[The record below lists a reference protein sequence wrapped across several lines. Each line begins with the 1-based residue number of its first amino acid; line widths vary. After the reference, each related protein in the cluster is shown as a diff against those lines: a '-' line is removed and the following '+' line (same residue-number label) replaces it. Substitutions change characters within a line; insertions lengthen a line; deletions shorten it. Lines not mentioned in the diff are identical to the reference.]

1 MLAVAASADGQQ
13 MLASMLE
20 LRMWSPNVTAGRFTP
35 FTAVLLGDE
44 VLLTHAM
51 HPPYNFSF
59 STQDLTGIGSVGERR
74 LMADDG
80 SGEQE
85 GGGGGVGV
93 GGDGARLVLRV
104 LGRQLELR
112 SSDVEVIR
120 HWEEVFSERME
131 LSQRVEDTDEGPW
144 KQGRLRYRPA
154 AREDD
159 GGALGFATLSREGTL
174 QYFDPPELSSA
185 DRLSGLS
192 TPRLAVRLSDVL
204 GVRQLGSYPDLE
216 LTADAGTRHV
226 LQFTDDEEMLE
237 WYALGRVSDRHGRSR
252 PLHPQTPLLLHLL
265 LVLLPAYK
273 PQMEDPSPVVVTAA
287 DDDEPSSPPP
297 MEGPPARRRS
307 ASAPVL
313 EGRGSRDTSPG
324 SSSDDSESPPRSPSP
339 GSIDA
344 MRRTHGNL
352 PVGGSPTLGG
362 REAHGDEMVMVGI
375 VDVFVEGKR
384 WVRCSAKMDDS
395 NSLRLTSMEA
405 CAVDIHLAMST
416 TTSIHRGGSSWKSL
430 RMKCRSAGETNEEM
444 VTYIH
449 PQGDDEMRRW
459 LRVIHRATHVP
470 LFKEEHASGRSSCTM
485 GRAPTRR
492 RGGPRRGPC

>member
-1 MLAVAASADGQQ
+1 
-13 MLASMLE
+13 
-20 LRMWSPNVTAGRFTP
+20 MWSPNVTAGRFTP

-80 SGEQE
+80 SGEPE
-85 GGGGGVGV
+85 GGGGVGV

-120 HWEEVFSERME
+120 HWEEVLSERME

-216 LTADAGTRHV
+216 LTADAGARHV

-237 WYALGRVSDRHGRSR
+237 WMG
-252 PLHPQTPLLLHLL
+252 TL

-313 EGRGSRDTSPG
+313 EGRGSRGDTSPG

-339 GSIDA
+339 GSIEA

-362 REAHGDEMVMVGI
+362 REAHGDEMLMVGI

-395 NSLRLTSMEA
+395 NSLRLT
-405 CAVDIHLAMST
+405 
-416 TTSIHRGGSSWKSL
+416 
-430 RMKCRSAGETNEEM
+430 
-444 VTYIH
+444 
-449 PQGDDEMRRW
+449 RW
-459 LRVIHRATHVP
+459 R
-470 LFKEEHASGRSSCTM
+470 
-485 GRAPTRR
+485 RAPSTSTSR
-492 RGGPRRGPC
+492 

>member
-1 MLAVAASADGQQ
+1 
-13 MLASMLE
+13 
-20 LRMWSPNVTAGRFTP
+20 
-35 FTAVLLGDE
+35 
-44 VLLTHAM
+44 M

-120 HWEEVFSERME
+120 HWEEVLSERME

-159 GGALGFATLSREGTL
+159 GGALGFATLTREGTL

-216 LTADAGTRHV
+216 LTADAGARHV
-226 LQFTDDEEMLE
+226 LQFTDDEDTQF
-237 WYALGRVSDRHGRSR
+237 YRRTGASPGIFTAR
-252 PLHPQTPLLLHLL
+252 PLH
-265 LVLLPAYK
+265 
-273 PQMEDPSPVVVTAA
+273 
-287 DDDEPSSPPP
+287 
-297 MEGPPARRRS
+297 
-307 ASAPVL
+307 ASA
-313 EGRGSRDTSPG
+313 R
-324 SSSDDSESPPRSPSP
+324 
-339 GSIDA
+339 
-344 MRRTHGNL
+344 
-352 PVGGSPTLGG
+352 LG
-362 REAHGDEMVMVGI
+362 
-375 VDVFVEGKR
+375 
-384 WVRCSAKMDDS
+384 
-395 NSLRLTSMEA
+395 
-405 CAVDIHLAMST
+405 
-416 TTSIHRGGSSWKSL
+416 
-430 RMKCRSAGETNEEM
+430 
-444 VTYIH
+444 
-449 PQGDDEMRRW
+449 
-459 LRVIHRATHVP
+459 
-470 LFKEEHASGRSSCTM
+470 
-485 GRAPTRR
+485 
-492 RGGPRRGPC
+492 